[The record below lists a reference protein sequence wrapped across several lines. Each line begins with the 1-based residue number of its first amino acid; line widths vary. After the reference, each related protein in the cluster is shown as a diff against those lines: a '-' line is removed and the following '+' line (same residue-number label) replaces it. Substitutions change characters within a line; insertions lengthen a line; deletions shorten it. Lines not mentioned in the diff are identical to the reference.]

1 MQRRAVL
8 TGASFPSL
16 CWRRA
21 VRRTFAARSTNSAT
35 AAPRAG
41 GTAACSRSTAPL
53 PVYAAP
59 RAPRRLLLASH
70 CASDGRH
77 AIGREEPAC
86 FLSPSVGSPRS
97 SISASGLPRV
107 WVTSR
112 AAMPSSGRPP
122 ATKASRARAS
132 RPGSLGQEQF
142 GQRVQGQPPP
152 GGLPHREQ
160 PGDALG
166 VDPARHSCEDF
177 RRDGI
182 QPLYVV
188 HGDELRPPG
197 APAPSPRRAARVI
210 TSAQAAHRWYSRK
223 PSSSPSVVQLAAAV
237 SRLPSASVAR
247 FGHAGS

>member
-1 MQRRAVL
+1 
-8 TGASFPSL
+8 
-16 CWRRA
+16 
-21 VRRTFAARSTNSAT
+21 
-35 AAPRAG
+35 
-41 GTAACSRSTAPL
+41 
-53 PVYAAP
+53 
-59 RAPRRLLLASH
+59 
-70 CASDGRH
+70 
-77 AIGREEPAC
+77 
-86 FLSPSVGSPRS
+86 
-97 SISASGLPRV
+97 
-107 WVTSR
+107 VTSR